1 MPSYPILIAITALA
15 LSADFAVEIPPVST
29 SLNISGQTVAIAISG
44 DISAA
49 PGKTGESKSGENDQ
63 AFRLNL
69 RADLA
74 DFQGHLTPVLQAELN
89 QSNKCGERISVEN
102 ATLAPAAPAGAAST
116 SIATPSP
123 AAAGA
128 AAPAGRLTVQLHF
141 EKWACIKAFGK
152 ENARRLVAG
161 NGTVEV
167 LLMPRI
173 EQGNAVRLDADVGR
187 IDADGSLGELLRS
200 GSLGPALRDKIREAL
215 LKAIQKSADF
225 NVVVPEQAR
234 PFVSLQSIAF
244 ADAGGGRLSLD
255 LAGRFMA
262 PGANVS
268 SLLDQFRNR
277 K

>member
-1 MPSYPILIAITALA
+1 LPSYPILVAITALA
-15 LSADFAVEIPPVST
+15 FSADFAVEIPPVST

-102 ATLAPAAPAGAAST
+102 ATLAP
-116 SIATPSP
+116 
-123 AAAGA
+123 

>member
-49 PGKTGESKSGENDQ
+49 PGKTGENDQ

-102 ATLAPAAPAGAAST
+102 ATLAP
-116 SIATPSP
+116 
-123 AAAGA
+123 

-200 GSLGPALRDKIREAL
+200 GSLGPALRDKIR
-215 LKAIQKSADF
+215 
-225 NVVVPEQAR
+225 
-234 PFVSLQSIAF
+234 
-244 ADAGGGRLSLD
+244 
-255 LAGRFMA
+255 
-262 PGANVS
+262 
-268 SLLDQFRNR
+268 
-277 K
+277 

>member
-1 MPSYPILIAITALA
+1 
-15 LSADFAVEIPPVST
+15 
-29 SLNISGQTVAIAISG
+29 
-44 DISAA
+44 
-49 PGKTGESKSGENDQ
+49 
-63 AFRLNL
+63 
-69 RADLA
+69 
-74 DFQGHLTPVLQAELN
+74 
-89 QSNKCGERISVEN
+89 
-102 ATLAPAAPAGAAST
+102 
-116 SIATPSP
+116 
-123 AAAGA
+123 
-128 AAPAGRLTVQLHF
+128 
-141 EKWACIKAFGK
+141 
-152 ENARRLVAG
+152 
-161 NGTVEV
+161 
-167 LLMPRI
+167 MPRI